1 MDAAVA
7 ARLVEVNLPAYDLDI
22 GAVIDLRRS
31 SEVLEHWRS
40 GLSEALADLD
50 QLPSTVR
57 DRAAREEIERALAA
71 HAQRFT
77 GNAAGEFSRF
87 SPLRKAA
94 KTIEFGVA
102 GGLAGAAVAG
112 SLLGGVLSAAAS
124 GAARA
129 ALEATQDRESTADQ
143 RAALRAARDHALIL
157 SGWTP

>member
-1 MDAAVA
+1 M

-22 GAVIDLRRS
+22 GAVIDLRRN
-31 SEVLEHWRS
+31 SEVLERWRS
-40 GLSEALADLD
+40 GLSEALANLD

-57 DRAAREEIERALAA
+57 DRAARGEIERALAA
-71 HAQRFT
+71 QAQRFT
-77 GNAAGEFSRF
+77 GNAAREFSRF

-102 GGLAGAAVAG
+102 GGLAGATVAG

-129 ALEATQDRESTADQ
+129 ALEATQDRESAADQ
-143 RAALRAARDHALIL
+143 RSAVRAARDHALIL
-157 SGWTP
+157 SGRTP